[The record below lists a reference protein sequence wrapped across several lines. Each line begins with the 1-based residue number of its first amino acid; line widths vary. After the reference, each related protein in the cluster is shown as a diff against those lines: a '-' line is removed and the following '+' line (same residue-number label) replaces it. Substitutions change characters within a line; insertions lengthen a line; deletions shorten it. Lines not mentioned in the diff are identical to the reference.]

1 MCYAVSQSLTNSM
14 AEPQRHVRRTALQM
28 VRLDGRPRQDQ
39 GSDHD
44 PSQSE
49 QRMYESKHLYAA
61 S

>member
-1 MCYAVSQSLTNSM
+1 M

-28 VRLDGRPRQDQ
+28 VRLDGQGKIQ

-44 PSQSE
+44 SSQSE